1 MSILQIVD
9 LKKDYGEEPNIIHAL
24 NGIQFEVDRG
34 EFVGIMGASGSGKT
48 TLLNFMLYSRN
59 YTFDTKSGF

>member
-9 LKKDYGEEPNIIHAL
+9 FKKDYGEEPNITHAL
-24 NGIQFEVDRG
+24 NC
-34 EFVGIMGASGSGKT
+34 
-48 TLLNFMLYSRN
+48 MLYSRN